1 MSTRST
7 IQGDRNPGGRARRE
21 CGRETEGDRRRKSL
35 RHGWAR
41 LPGDGSLSGK
51 ALKFETAASEL
62 FPPWEVEA
70 RRPWTA
76 HSLCGSISSRKHL
89 LSSSFCWF
97 SGFQP
102 FKPRVDINHCVSGGT
117 RWPLQQR
124 RREQSTGE
132 IPALSGLTPLYVNI
146 GISRREEEGR
156 GDVGNPYTGVIVRV
170 LTFFFSSSSSHKNW
184 WINQVKEEDGLM

>member
-7 IQGDRNPGGRARRE
+7 MQGDGNPGGRARRE
-21 CGRETEGDRRRKSL
+21 SGRETEGDRHRKSL

-76 HSLCGSISSRKHL
+76 HSLCGGISSRKHL

-97 SGFQP
+97 LGFQP
-102 FKPRVDINHCVSGGT
+102 FKPRVDINHCVSVTAEKGT
-117 RWPLQQR
+117 IDGRNSGSERTHAAVCKYWHFTPWR
-124 RREQSTGE
+124 RRLRRRGQ
-132 IPALSGLTPLYVNI
+132 PLHRGYC
-146 GISRREEEGR
+146 EGF
-156 GDVGNPYTGVIVRV
+156 N
-170 LTFFFSSSSSHKNW
+170 FFFFFLLPTKTD
-184 WINQVKEEDGLM
+184 E

>member
-1 MSTRST
+1 MCRHLLCGHQKRAKERSEGGQKIMCTRSPM
-7 IQGDRNPGGRARRE
+7 QGDRNPGGRTQRE
-21 CGRETEGDRRRKSL
+21 SGWETEGDRRRKSL

-70 RRPWTA
+70 MRPWMA
-76 HSLCGSISSRKHL
+76 HSLCGRISSRKHL

-102 FKPRVDINHCVSGGT
+102 FNRKWILTTACPLIPGGNCYSGKGNN
-117 RWPLQQR
+117 R
-124 RREQSTGE
+124 RAKFKLWAHSLRC
-132 IPALSGLTPLYVNI
+132 
-146 GISRREEEGR
+146 
-156 GDVGNPYTGVIVRV
+156 
-170 LTFFFSSSSSHKNW
+170 
-184 WINQVKEEDGLM
+184 M